1 FLPSCLVVIIGSL
14 AWTTARAQ
22 QSFEADKTQVVN
34 AYKNASPGSVGN
46 SNVHLLLNFLDKYAD
61 QIQLTPDQ
69 RARAENIVRQYRA
82 EKANQH
88 LVDGVPPQGGWFT
101 KLVRAIV
108 VQLGIELA
116 SEGIKK
122 ATGA

>member
-1 FLPSCLVVIIGSL
+1 FLSSCLVVIIGSL
-14 AWTTARAQ
+14 AWTANAQ
-22 QSFEADKTQVVN
+22 RGFESDKTRVVN
-34 AYKNASPGSVGN
+34 TFKNASPQSVGD
-46 SNVHLLLNFLDKYAD
+46 SNIIFLLNFLDKYGD
-61 QIQLTPDQ
+61 QIQLTTDQ
-69 RARAENIVRQYRA
+69 RSRVNNIVSQYNA
-82 EKANQH
+82 EKAKQP

-101 KLVRAIV
+101 KLVRALV